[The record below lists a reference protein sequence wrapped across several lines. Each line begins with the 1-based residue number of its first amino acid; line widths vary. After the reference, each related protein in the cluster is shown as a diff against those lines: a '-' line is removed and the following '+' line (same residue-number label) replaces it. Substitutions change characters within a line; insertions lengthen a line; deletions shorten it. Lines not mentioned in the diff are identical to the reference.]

1 MPVVPSGPRRP
12 LSAARRGV
20 TLVEMAVALALLGV
34 MAGGGLAAVGA
45 LRARTADLRT
55 ALAFDRVE
63 AALTRVVLTNGAL
76 PCPAAREGGDGRQD
90 GAWCRKIGLVP
101 WASLGL
107 AVADVVDG
115 WGARLSYAI
124 DPAFAAPALG
134 GRSWAGDYPPLDCAP
149 AAQTFTRATGTLVLN
164 PPAAVPPLPHA
175 MPAFVLI
182 SHGPNRFGAIL
193 ADGAAFRGQQ
203 DGDSLAERVN
213 AGLTPSP
220 APWVSADPGDFAGP
234 HGQRFDDRLRWRP
247 WMVLMM
253 EAGCRPD
260 GPGAF

>member
-1 MPVVPSGPRRP
+1 MPSGPRRP